1 MKQFILILSLFVL
14 AFSCKDTKER
24 FTPSGFRYIVH
35 TENNGI
41 KPKLGDYVTLEIRCE
56 SDDTVLIDTKKIGS
70 PYRFRLDK
78 VPFAGSYEDGLQYI
92 GVGDSA
98 TFYVPAD
105 SLFKHLFPNA
115 AETKIKQSDT
125 KLKKGTYVRYEVKM
139 LKVQDYVSAEQ
150 EMQMRYSQLEKEEK
164 KILADFI
171 TKNNIT
177 EKPDEDG
184 LVMLFSER
192 GNGAPADSGK
202 MITVYFRGRLM
213 DGSVFNASSK
223 DRPYQF
229 TMGAGEVIPGWEI
242 AFARARKGDMFTLLM
257 PSKLGYG
264 EDGLLDTRSGK
275 YIVPPYSPLIF
286 DVVVAGVD
294 DPSIAVK

>member
-1 MKQFILILSLFVL
+1 MKNSILILSLLFIL
-14 AFSCKDTKER
+14 FACKDTKER
-24 FTPSGFRYIVH
+24 FTPSGFRYVVH
-35 TENNGI
+35 TEMNGT
-41 KPKLGDYVTLEIRCE
+41 KPKIGDYVTLEIRCE
-56 SDDTVLIDTKKIGS
+56 TDDTVLIDTRKIGS

-105 SLFKHLFPNA
+105 SLFNHLFPDA
-115 AETKIKQSDT
+115 AEKKIAQSGT

-139 LKVQDYVSAEQ
+139 VKVQDYVSAEQ
-150 EMQMRYSQLEKEEK
+150 EMQMRFSQLEKEEK
-164 KILADFI
+164 KMLADFI
-171 TKNNIT
+171 TKNKIT
-177 EKPDEDG
+177 EQPDEDG
-184 LVMLFSER
+184 LIMLFTKH

-202 MITVYFRGRLM
+202 MITVFFRGRLM

-229 TMGAGEVIPGWEI
+229 TMGTGEVIDGWEK
-242 AFARARKGDMFTLLM
+242 AFSRARNGDMFTLLM

-264 EDGLLDTRSGK
+264 EEGLLDTRSGK

>member
-1 MKQFILILSLFVL
+1 MKQFLLFVSFVWL
-14 AFSCKDTKER
+14 SISCKDTKER
-24 FTPSGFRYIVH
+24 FTPSGFRYVVH

-41 KPKLGDYVTLEIRCE
+41 KPKMGDYVTLEIRCE

-105 SLFKHLFPNA
+105 SLFKHLFPDA
-115 AETKIKQSDT
+115 AAKKIIQSDT

-139 LKVQDYVSAEQ
+139 VKIQDYVSAEQ
-150 EMQMRYSQLEKEEK
+150 EMQMRYSQLEKDEK
-164 KILADFI
+164 KVLADFI
-171 TKNNIT
+171 AKNKIT
-177 EKPDEDG
+177 ETSDEDG
-184 LVMLFSER
+184 MIMLFSEK
-192 GNGAPADSGK
+192 GKGAPADSGK
-202 MITVYFRGRLM
+202 LITVFFRGRLM

-223 DRPYQF
+223 DRPFQF
-229 TMGAGEVIPGWEI
+229 TMGTGEVIPGWEK
-242 AFARARKGDMFTLLM
+242 AFTRVRKGDMFTLLM